1 MALRGALASPGRL
14 IDPLVELVGP
24 AAAAGGPF
32 AQLAAWR
39 HRRRGEALNKE
50 ALNRLYAADKGF
62 RTDAFLAAAKAAYAD
77 VLGHI
82 SAGRLAEL
90 KPLLTE
96 GAYVA
101 VKRGVDAGVAET
113 GARQG
118 AAVVEVPEPP
128 AVVHARVA
136 WAGGEIAKGPL
147 QAPDVVQLTVRH
159 VTLQAGRAAAPPTS
173 GRDAGHHHHGGG
185 FGGATAPPPDPL
197 AAMGEWAGVADA
209 SSGHVYYANATT
221 GAVTWT
227 KPSSS
232 QWATG
237 RLPFRIETAGVSRS
251 LVAEHPAVASG
262 ATGGLPLV
270 RVVHH
275 VVWERLM
282 GSGAP
287 PGLWRIAKL

>member
-39 HRRRGEALNKE
+39 HRRRGEAMNKE
-50 ALNRLYAADKGF
+50 ALNRLYAADKAF
-62 RTDAFLAAAKAAYAD
+62 RTDAFLAAAKAAYGD

-96 GAYVA
+96 AAYVA
-101 VKRGVDAGVAET
+101 VKRGVDAGIAET

-136 WAGGEIAKGPL
+136 WAGGEIGKGPL

-159 VTLQAGRAAAPPTS
+159 VTLQAGRAAAPPSS
-173 GRDAGHHHHGGG
+173 GREAGV
-185 FGGATAPPPDPL
+185 AAPPDPHT
-197 AAMGEWAGVADA
+197 AMGEWAGVADA
-209 SSGHVYYANATT
+209 SSGHVYYLNAAT

-227 KPSSS
+227 RPSSG

-237 RLPFRIETAGVSRS
+237 RLPFRIEAAGVSRS
-251 LVAEHPAVASG
+251 LVSEHPAIASG

-282 GSGAP
+282 GPGAP
-287 PGLWRIAKL
+287 PGLWRVAKL